1 MDKHKDNINVGL
13 QGSNNVAAPLAESGM
28 KEFVE
33 PKISTPLDVRET
45 TTLYFL
51 VGTPVTDTGDV

>member
-1 MDKHKDNINVGL
+1 MDKHKSNINAGS
-13 QGSNNVAAPLAESGM
+13 QGPNKVAVPLAESGL

-33 PKISTPLDVRET
+33 PTISTPLDVRET
-45 TTLYFL
+45 TTLFFL